1 LRGSVL
7 AAQDITAAW
16 NQSSSRYALAVV
28 DASVTAPL
36 VSVLAAVLVVAGL
49 GKLRAPAAAAEAMRA
64 AGLHSGAVSARL
76 VGAAELGV
84 GALALVAPSRPSL
97 GAMAGTYALLAWFA
111 ARLLHRPEPVASC
124 GCFGADAPPSR
135 LHTGFDITAAAAAGL
150 FAIHPPAGLPELA
163 ARAPL
168 AGAGLVA
175 GCCACA
181 YAVSLA
187 LRYLPQ
193 AATAYSPGRRPA

>member
-1 LRGSVL
+1 VG
-7 AAQDITAAW
+7 
-16 NQSSSRYALAVV
+16 N
-28 DASVTAPL
+28 ASVTAPL

-49 GKLRAPAAAAEAMRA
+49 GKLRAPAAAADAMRA
-64 AGLHSGAVSARL
+64 AGLWSGIVGARL

-84 GALALVAPSRPSL
+84 GALALVTPSRPSL
-97 GAMAGTYALLAWFA
+97 GAMAVTYALLGWFA
-111 ARLLHRPEPVASC
+111 ARLLRRPEPVASC

-135 LHTGFDITAAAAAGL
+135 LHAGFDTIAAAAAGG
-150 FAIHPPAGLPELA
+150 FAVHPPSGLPELA
-163 ARAPL
+163 AHAPL

-187 LRYLPQ
+187 LRHLPQ
-193 AATAYSPGRRPA
+193 TATAYRPGRRPA

>member
-1 LRGSVL
+1 VG
-7 AAQDITAAW
+7 
-16 NQSSSRYALAVV
+16 

-49 GKLRAPAAAAEAMRA
+49 GKLRVPAAAADAMRA
-64 AGLHSGAVSARL
+64 AGLPSGAVSARL
-76 VGAAELGV
+76 VGTAEVGV

-97 GAMAGTYALLAWFA
+97 GALAAVYTLLAWFA
-111 ARLLHRPEPVASC
+111 VRLLRRPEPVASC

-135 LHTGFDITAAAAAGL
+135 LHAGFDLTAAAAAAL
-150 FAIHPPAGLPELA
+150 FALNPPAGVPELA

-168 AGAGLVA
+168 AGVGLVA
-175 GCCACA
+175 GTCACA

-187 LRYLPQ
+187 LRHLPQ
-193 AATAYSPGRRPA
+193 AATAYSAGQRPA

>member
-1 LRGSVL
+1 VG
-7 AAQDITAAW
+7 
-16 NQSSSRYALAVV
+16 

-49 GKLRAPAAAAEAMRA
+49 GKLRAPAAAADAMRA
-64 AGLHSGAVSARL
+64 AGLPSVSGGARL

-84 GALALVAPSRPSL
+84 GALALVAPSRLSL
-97 GAMAGTYALLAWFA
+97 SAMAATYALRGWFA
-111 ARLLHRPEPVASC
+111 ARLLRRPEPVASC

-135 LHTGFDITAAAAAGL
+135 LHAGFDAIAAAAAGL
-150 FAIHPPAGLPELA
+150 FAVHPPSGLPELA

-187 LRYLPQ
+187 LRHLPQ
-193 AATAYSPGRRPA
+193 TATAYRPGRRPA

>member
-1 LRGSVL
+1 
-7 AAQDITAAW
+7 
-16 NQSSSRYALAVV
+16 VV

-49 GKLRAPAAAAEAMRA
+49 GKLRAPAAAADAMRA
-64 AGLHSGAVSARL
+64 AGLPSGALPARL

-84 GALALVAPSRPSL
+84 GVLVLVAPSRPSL
-97 GAMAGTYALLAWFA
+97 GALAALYALLGWFA
-111 ARLLHRPEPVASC
+111 ARLLRRPEPVASC

-135 LHTGFDITAAAAAGL
+135 LHASFDLTAAAAAAL
-150 FAIHPPAGLPELA
+150 FALHPPAGLPELA
-163 ARAPL
+163 THAPL
-168 AGAGLVA
+168 AGVGLVA
-175 GCCACA
+175 GCCASA

>member
-1 LRGSVL
+1 VG
-7 AAQDITAAW
+7 
-16 NQSSSRYALAVV
+16 

-49 GKLRAPAAAAEAMRA
+49 GKLRAPTAAADAIRA
-64 AGLHSGAVSARL
+64 AGFSSGAVPARL

-84 GALALVAPSRPSL
+84 GALALVAPSRPAL
-97 GAMAGTYALLAWFA
+97 GALAAVYTLLAWFA
-111 ARLLHRPEPVASC
+111 TRLLRRPEPVASC

-135 LHTGFDITAAAAAGL
+135 LHAGFDVIAATAVAL
-150 FAIHPPAGLPELA
+150 FAVHPPAGLPELA

-168 AGAGLVA
+168 AGVGLVA

-187 LRYLPQ
+187 LGYLPQ

>member
-1 LRGSVL
+1 M
-7 AAQDITAAW
+7 
-16 NQSSSRYALAVV
+16 
-28 DASVTAPL
+28 TAPL
-36 VSVLAAVLVVAGL
+36 VSVLAAVLVGAGL
-49 GKLRAPAAAAEAMRA
+49 GKLRAPAAAADAMRA
-64 AGLHSGAVSARL
+64 AGFHSGALSARL

-84 GALALVAPSRPSL
+84 GALALIAPSRPSL
-97 GAMAGTYALLAWFA
+97 AAMAGIYALLGWFA
-111 ARLLHRPEPVASC
+111 ARLLRRPEPVVSC

-135 LHTGFDITAAAAAGL
+135 LHAGFDITAAAAAAL
-150 FAIHPPAGLPELA
+150 FAVDPPSGLPELA

-168 AGAGLVA
+168 AGAALVV

>member
-1 LRGSVL
+1 VG
-7 AAQDITAAW
+7 
-16 NQSSSRYALAVV
+16 

-49 GKLRAPAAAAEAMRA
+49 GKLRAPTAAADAMRA
-64 AGLHSGAVSARL
+64 AGLYSGAVPARL

-84 GALALVAPSRPSL
+84 GGLVLVAPSRPSL
-97 GAMAGTYALLAWFA
+97 GALAAVYALLAWFA
-111 ARLLHRPEPVASC
+111 ARLVRGPEPVASC

-135 LHTGFDITAAAAAGL
+135 LHAGFDVVAAAAAAL
-150 FAIHPPAGLPELA
+150 FALHPPAGLPELA

-193 AATAYSPGRRPA
+193 TAAAYTPGRRPA